1 MIEFIKK
8 KYNILIPVFLII
20 VISIAVILYVRE
32 YRNNRYAEYKEV
44 NVYQYFS
51 GNKMEYVAKIG
62 RNRKGVVLNLET
74 KDFAASLD
82 STPVYINK
90 KDTTEVIFPKEMA
103 MFFPIKNKIYQV
115 DALSN
120 LYIKNDLVYLRL
132 KRLDK
137 TFDHMFLYDGRDL
150 YFFIDNTTLVIGTKE
165 IPLSPMSY
173 VSCSYTNMLEY
184 YDKENYKY
192 EIIPLTDERV
202 YVKNDYMNID
212 VTLDKVIYKDSFYLL
227 GGNLSNYQKITDI
240 EEK

>member
-8 KYNILIPVFLII
+8 KYNILIPIFLII
-20 VISIAVILYVRE
+20 VILIAVILYVRE

-62 RNRKGVVLNLET
+62 RNRKGVVLNFEA
-74 KDFAASLD
+74 KDFTASLD

-103 MFFPIKNKIYQV
+103 MFFPIKNKVYQV

-150 YFFIDNTTLVIGTKE
+150 YFFIDSTTLVVGTEE

-184 YDKENYKY
+184 YDKENDKY

>member
-8 KYNILIPVFLII
+8 KYNILIPIFLII
-20 VISIAVILYVRE
+20 VILIAVILYVRE

-62 RNRKGVVLNLET
+62 RNRKGVVLNFEA

-103 MFFPIKNKIYQV
+103 MFFPIKNKVYQV

-137 TFDHMFLYDGRDL
+137 AFDHMFLYDGRDL

-184 YDKENYKY
+184 YDKENDKY

-227 GGNLSNYQKITDI
+227 GGNFSNYQKITDI

>member
-20 VISIAVILYVRE
+20 VILIAVILYVRE

-62 RNRKGVVLNLET
+62 RNRKGVVLNLEA

-82 STPVYINK
+82 SNPVYINK

-184 YDKENYKY
+184 YDKENDKY

>member
-62 RNRKGVVLNLET
+62 RNRKGVVLNLEA
-74 KDFAASLD
+74 KDFVASLD

-103 MFFPIKNKIYQV
+103 MFYPIKNKIYQV

-150 YFFIDNTTLVIGTKE
+150 YFFIDNTTLVIGTEE

-184 YDKENYKY
+184 YDKENDKY

>member
-1 MIEFIKK
+1 
-8 KYNILIPVFLII
+8 
-20 VISIAVILYVRE
+20 
-32 YRNNRYAEYKEV
+32 
-44 NVYQYFS
+44 
-51 GNKMEYVAKIG
+51 
-62 RNRKGVVLNLET
+62 
-74 KDFAASLD
+74 
-82 STPVYINK
+82 
-90 KDTTEVIFPKEMA
+90 MA
-103 MFFPIKNKIYQV
+103 MFYPLQNKIYQV

-150 YFFIDNTTLVIGTKE
+150 YFFIDNTTLVIGTEE

-184 YDKENYKY
+184 YDKENDKY
-192 EIIPLTDERV
+192 EIIPLTKERV

>member
-20 VISIAVILYVRE
+20 VILIAVILYVRE

-62 RNRKGVVLNLET
+62 RNRKGVVLNFEA

-184 YDKENYKY
+184 YDKENDKY

>member
-8 KYNILIPVFLII
+8 KYNILIPIFLII
-20 VISIAVILYVRE
+20 VILIAVILYVRE

-62 RNRKGVVLNLET
+62 RNRKGVVLNFEA
-74 KDFAASLD
+74 KDFTASLD

-103 MFFPIKNKIYQV
+103 MFFPIKNKVYQV

-150 YFFIDNTTLVIGTKE
+150 YFFIDSTTLVVGTEE

-184 YDKENYKY
+184 YDKENDKY

-227 GGNLSNYQKITDI
+227 GGNFSNYQKITDI